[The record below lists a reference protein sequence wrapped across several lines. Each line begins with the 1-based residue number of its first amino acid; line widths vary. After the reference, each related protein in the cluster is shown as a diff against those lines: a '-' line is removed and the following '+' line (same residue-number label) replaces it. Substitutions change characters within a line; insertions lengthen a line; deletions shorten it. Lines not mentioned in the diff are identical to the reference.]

1 MNYYKASTNAKSK
14 SGDFIAITDI
24 KASERNYSHAVITV
38 AIVMNE
44 TYYDGT
50 PNPSFGKRVS
60 VLSFHQG
67 LENAQKAADGTT
79 HACLGGGYEIVKG
92 RLKGMRNA
100 NRSTV
105 IVETELVSSK
115 EYRDFKAN
123 ALTGSQLDILLNA

>member
-1 MNYYKASTNAKSK
+1 MNYYKASTNAKNN

-38 AIVMNE
+38 AIVSNA
-44 TYYDGT
+44 TYHDGT
-50 PNPSFGKRVS
+50 PNPSYGRRTAVM
-60 VLSFHQG
+60 SFHQG
-67 LENAQKAADGTT
+67 LENAEKAAQGTL
-79 HACLGGGYEIVKG
+79 HACRGGGYEIVKG
-92 RLKGMRNA
+92 HMKGLRNP